1 MIARP
6 VDPKKGRKRQISGG
20 GKNASAIV
28 TQSQTPKRRKT
39 GDAEPSFASAASKG
53 TTAPT
58 VTSST
63 RRQRTSTSA
72 EAIDDSSSK
81 DGDGGG
87 ITVTQPVGHYVDE
100 DGKEIWICP
109 ACGEQY
115 NHLPMICC
123 DRCDEWYVWM
133 CVDRYWPKNTHLK
146 QKHFWAEMASVT
158 KPAKILKPGILSV
171 TLLYS
176 VSYKRLRE
184 CHGQGGPSFFP
195 CIDRQPVA
203 TERPPR
209 PVQRSLSLNQLV
221 SQPQILSH
229 LKYIR
234 KPTPQTWKLLKID
247 LSVTN
252 LRSVSHS
259 FEPGQKF
266 WGKFRCTM

>member
-133 CVDRYWPKNTHLK
+133 CVDRYWPK
-146 QKHFWAEMASVT
+146 KHTLEAKALLGRDGISDETGQDLEAGHPVGYSV
-158 KPAKILKPGILSV
+158 ILSQLQAV
-171 TLLYS
+171 TRVPWTGWTQFLPLHRS
-176 VSYKRLRE
+176 
-184 CHGQGGPSFFP
+184 
-195 CIDRQPVA
+195 A
-203 TERPPR
+203 T
-209 PVQRSLSLNQLV
+209 SG
-221 SQPQILSH
+221 
-229 LKYIR
+229 Y
-234 KPTPQTWKLLKID
+234 
-247 LSVTN
+247 
-252 LRSVSHS
+252 
-259 FEPGQKF
+259 
-266 WGKFRCTM
+266 